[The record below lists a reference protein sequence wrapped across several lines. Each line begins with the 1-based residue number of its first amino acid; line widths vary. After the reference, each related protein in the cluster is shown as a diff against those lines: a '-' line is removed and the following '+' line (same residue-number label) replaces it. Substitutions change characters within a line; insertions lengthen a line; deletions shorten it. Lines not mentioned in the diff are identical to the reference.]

1 MPDEPGGM
9 NRSFDMKKIIL
20 AALAAGSAL
29 VSTAASAQSTSGEVH
44 ITGTVADKCVVT
56 ATGTPPAGSFGGSVS
71 LGALDAADGK
81 LKNSA
86 TLASSFAAAGA
97 SHLSYRVVCT
107 TPKTTVT
114 VNADDLVNTT
124 ATVSDGYA
132 NTVHYKAN
140 VALTMVGG
148 NEALSNDSK
157 DVPAGSS
164 STYTKRMST
173 AGGSN
178 ISVTADTFRTPDLND
193 VMLAG
198 TYNGKITIT
207 LAPAN

>member
-1 MPDEPGGM
+1 
-9 NRSFDMKKIIL
+9 MKKIIL

-29 VSTAASAQSTSGEVH
+29 VSSGASAQSTSGEVH

-56 ATGTPPAGSFGGSVS
+56 AAGSPTAGGGSFGGSVS
-71 LGALDAADGK
+71 LGALDATDGK
-81 LKNSA
+81 LEASG
-86 TLASSFAAAGA
+86 TLATRFAGAGA
-97 SHLSYRVVCT
+97 SNLSYRIVCT
-107 TPKTTVT
+107 TAKTTVT
-114 VNADDLVNTT
+114 VNADDLTT
-124 ATVSDGYA
+124 GATVTTGYA

-148 NEALSNDSK
+148 NETLSNDSL

-164 STYTKRMST
+164 STYTKRMAT
-173 AGGSN
+173 AGTSN
-178 ISVTADTFRTPDLND
+178 ISVTADTFRTPGASD